1 MHSKIQFQ
9 KKHQFPTLKPSA
21 RIPCYIVKQSHY
33 KILPHYKIIMPNAI
47 DRTVDGKVSLT
58 IKELNNHFS
67 SLEVNIADNSNIGK
81 ECLRREDLHLIERGS
96 GKLLINFINK
106 MKSL

>member
-1 MHSKIQFQ
+1 
-9 KKHQFPTLKPSA
+9 
-21 RIPCYIVKQSHY
+21 
-33 KILPHYKIIMPNAI
+33 MPNAI

-106 MKSL
+106 MKSLWRLNNRYHDPGLLSLVTVSPNDAGASVS

>member
-1 MHSKIQFQ
+1 
-9 KKHQFPTLKPSA
+9 
-21 RIPCYIVKQSHY
+21 
-33 KILPHYKIIMPNAI
+33 MPNAI

-81 ECLRREDLHLIERGS
+81 ECHRREDLHLIERGS